1 MEQMARADMT
11 HDARRYCLASRK
23 ISQGPPQCIR
33 KRGLTEIGNDRNT
46 VGPKLFLHPARDKS
60 VEAGNLVERARAL
73 GVVVVSCAVAC
84 PHYEVDGVCPT
95 RADVGE
101 GGVDEAQGRVA
112 SAVHMSVDQVSQNR
126 EHSTHLAGV
135 PHGPLYL

>member
-23 ISQGPPQCIR
+23 ISQGPPKCTR
-33 KRGLTEIGNDRNT
+33 KRGPTEIGNDRNT

-60 VEAGNLVERARAL
+60 VEAGNLVERAWAL
-73 GVVVVSCAVAC
+73 GVVVVSCAVAR
-84 PHYEVDGVCPT
+84 PYYEVDGVRPA

-101 GGVDEAQGRVA
+101 GGVDETEGRVA
-112 SAVHMSVDQVSQNR
+112 PAVR
-126 EHSTHLAGV
+126 I
-135 PHGPLYL
+135 